1 MDKKRQLQSA
11 FAILTCGLDTFEEL
25 LLHGLTLEGCMLLP
39 LLHLS
44 RDHKMRLVIWEPLL
58 VRQNLS
64 TNLEYLKS
72 HSQQTFQTRA
82 SHRQGIPKRW
92 ISTDSCLQ
100 DLINSVEKVP
110 HSDCMRIL
118 QALKN

>member
-58 VRQNLS
+58 VRQNLDRS
-64 TNLEYLKS
+64 WS
-72 HSQQTFQTRA
+72 SVQTRA